1 MVNCRAGFQPANGF
15 NGSEAGARCQSKYS
29 ISKPRK
35 CCYHLGVGPKYLG
48 FLFATPSTVVYFT
61 QPLESGS
68 WRDCTHIQSHS
79 PSSLP
84 APCGS
89 EELLPG
95 WRGWSNVPQLFLSP
109 PDSSL
114 LAWVMGGHSL

>member
-1 MVNCRAGFQPANGF
+1 MVNCRAGFQPANKF
-15 NGSEAGARCQSKYS
+15 SGSEAGARCQSKYS

-35 CCYHLGVGPKYLG
+35 CCYPLGVGPKDWG

-61 QPLESGS
+61 GPLESGS
-68 WRDCTHIQSHS
+68 WRGCAHIQRHS
-79 PSSLP
+79 SSSPP

-95 WRGWSNVPQLFLSP
+95 GRGRGNVPQLFLSP
-109 PDSSL
+109 PGSSL
-114 LAWVMGGHSL
+114 LAWVLGRHSR